1 MPVVTPEQCREFMK
15 STIQI
20 AITLICFKRNIF
32 PPTAFGIKR
41 LMEVDVKCL
50 DKNDRNARALSQA
63 LEQGVFDAIDKGFLR
78 EVILGIFLNR
88 DAPMELIESYNFR
101 ISTSPSMPQSA
112 QSLTE
117 EVNRFTSRLLGTLN
131 ELPSLPEDKD
141 ILLRCFYKSNTPES
155 YVMPHFSL
163 CKNAGSLHISS
174 EKAPYEVSLDR
185 FETPYEAIGLKLY
198 VPDFITLD
206 QRTENLEAQK
216 EHIML
221 ETKVDEILAGRAG
234 TREWTLAILH
244 RILSLKFPISLK
256 DAAHSVQCSVYRIR
270 KVAAEHPFIRISKNI
285 LNVVDESKLQF
296 ALQCTSRELT
306 DLL

>member
-20 AITLICFKRNIF
+20 AVTLICFKRSIF

-41 LMEVDVKCL
+41 MMEVDVKCL
-50 DKNDRNARALSQA
+50 DKNDKNAYALSQA
-63 LEQGVFDAIDKGFLR
+63 LELGVFDAIDKGFLR

-101 ISTSPSMPQSA
+101 ISTSPSLPQSA
-112 QSLTE
+112 QSLME
-117 EVNRFTSRLLGTLN
+117 EVNRFTSRLLGTLS

-141 ILLRCFYKSNTPES
+141 ILLRCFYKSNAPES
-155 YVMPHFSL
+155 YVMPYFSL

-198 VPDFITLD
+198 VPDYITLD
-206 QRTENLEAQK
+206 PQPENLEPQK
-216 EHIML
+216 EHMML
-221 ETKVDEILAGRAG
+221 EAKIDEILTGRAG
-234 TREWTLAILH
+234 TKEWALAILH

-270 KVAAEHPFIRISKNI
+270 KVAAEHPFIKISKSV
-285 LNVVDESKLQF
+285 LNVADESKRQF
-296 ALQCTSRELT
+296 ALQCTTRELT

>member
-15 STIQI
+15 NTIQI
-20 AITLICFKRNIF
+20 AVTLICFKRCVF

-50 DKNDRNARALSQA
+50 DRNDKNACALSQA
-63 LEQGVFDAIDKGFLR
+63 LELGVFDAIDKGFLR
-78 EVILGIFLNR
+78 EVIVGIFLNR
-88 DAPMELIESYNFR
+88 DTPMELIESYNFR

-112 QSLTE
+112 QSLME
-117 EVNRFTSRLLGTLN
+117 EVNRFMSHLLDTLN
-131 ELPSLPEDKD
+131 ELPSLPEEKD

-155 YVMPHFSL
+155 YVMPEFSP
-163 CKNAGSLHISS
+163 CKNMGSLHISS

-185 FETPYEAIGLKLY
+185 FETPYEAIGLKIY
-198 VPDFITLD
+198 VPDYITLD
-206 QRTENLEAQK
+206 RKPENLESQK
-216 EHIML
+216 EHMML
-221 ETKVDEILAGRAG
+221 ESKVDEILAGRTG
-234 TREWTLAILH
+234 TREWTLGILH

-256 DAAHSVQCSVYRIR
+256 DAANLVSCSVYRIR
-270 KVAAEHPFIRISKNI
+270 KVAAEHPFIRISKNV

-296 ALQCTSRELT
+296 ALQCTTRELT

>member
-20 AITLICFKRNIF
+20 AVTLICFKRSIF
-32 PPTAFGIKR
+32 PPSAFGIKR
-41 LMEVDVKCL
+41 MMEVDVKCL
-50 DKNDRNARALSQA
+50 DKSDKNAYALSQA
-63 LEQGVFDAIDKGFLR
+63 LELGVFDAIDKGFLR

-101 ISTSPSMPQSA
+101 ISTSPSLPQSA
-112 QSLTE
+112 QSLME
-117 EVNRFTSRLLGTLN
+117 EVNRFTGRLLGTLN

-155 YVMPHFSL
+155 YVMPYFSL

-198 VPDFITLD
+198 VPDYITLD
-206 QRTENLEAQK
+206 HQSENPEPHKERVLLEAK
-216 EHIML
+216 I
-221 ETKVDEILAGRAG
+221 DEILTGRAG
-234 TREWTLAILH
+234 TKEWALAILH

-256 DAAHSVQCSVYRIR
+256 DAAQLVQCSVYRIR
-270 KVAAEHPFIRISKNI
+270 KVAAEHPFIKISKSV
-285 LNVVDESKLQF
+285 LNVVDGSKLQF
-296 ALQCTSRELT
+296 ALQCTTRELT